1 MFITIQDYAT
11 VCDERELE
19 VLQNADNTIR
29 ESAEKVALDEVASY
43 LRTRYDV
50 QKTYS
55 QTGDERNAYL
65 VQIVA
70 NIALYYL
77 SKRLPQKMAGQKRA
91 ELYDQAIDW
100 LKLVGSGKAM
110 PDLPVATTPDGKPTT
125 GFPVLMDSL
134 PRQKYDW

>member
-11 VCDERELE
+11 VCDERELD
-19 VLQNADNTIR
+19 VLQNADGSIR
-29 ESAEKVALDEVASY
+29 EAAEKVALDEVASY
-43 LRTRYDV
+43 LRARFDV

-55 QTGDERNAYL
+55 QTGSERNAHL

-70 NIALYYL
+70 DVALYYL

-100 LKLVGSGKAM
+100 LKLVGTGKIS
-110 PDLPVATTPDGKPTT
+110 PDLPVITTPDGTPAS
-125 GFPVLMDSL
+125 GFPVLMHSI